1 MIGKNIKRL
10 RQNKDITQEQ
20 LGEVLGISSQAV
32 SKWENESA
40 FPDIM
45 MLPILADY
53 FGVTI
58 DELME
63 YKLNALTYKEQ
74 FVKFMV
80 GNGILEFGEYKLKNG
95 QIKNYYLNSEKFTTN
110 AQIAK
115 IGEYFAD
122 CIRENNIEFNVIA
135 GLAYHGIAYSTATA
149 TILFNKYG
157 ITTDYCF
164 DRKVADSRG
173 RIICGH
179 TLQDGDKV
187 VIVDDLM
194 TTGFT
199 MCERIDRL
207 KEIADI
213 DVVSIVVIANLTNE
227 EAMKKGYGPRM
238 LEEKYGAKLYSIITE
253 KDIVN
258 FVE

>member
-149 TILFNKYG
+149 TILLNKYG

-258 FVE
+258 FAE